1 MRYHR
6 LKQLHIFQSKPS
18 CNPYLEYMEYALTTF
33 SVPNG
38 QQLSTIDTIHLIH
51 ITLKLLAHCGAVAK
65 HSITNMKSRD
75 YAPS

>member
-6 LKQLHIFQSKPS
+6 LKQLYICESKPS

-38 QQLSTIDTIHLIH
+38 QQLSTIDTIHLVH
-51 ITLKLLAHCGAVAK
+51 STLKLLTHCGAVVK
-65 HSITNMKSRD
+65 RSITNMKGQD